1 MTSMID
7 LRFINPYTVHNLSTN
22 DTMIATKKRFKT
34 TNKQSKR
41 LREQTRQADKRNSPG
56 VPPNT
61 CPYIDMIKTVMD
73 DMAVAYERL
82 YEKGEHQPKFDDM
95 KQLADDTIEYV
106 RRANECL
113 RDNSAY
119 WYNKY
124 KQLL

>member
-1 MTSMID
+1 MYLPNFD
-7 LRFINPYTVHNLSTN
+7 YKKQ
-22 DTMIATKKRFKT
+22 MIATTSRLKT
-34 TNKQSKR
+34 TVKKNKNKR
-41 LREQTRQADKRNSPG
+41 ESTEQQRVRDKSNSPG

-61 CPYIDMIKTVMD
+61 CPYIDMVKTILDNMSE
-73 DMAVAYERL
+73 AYERL

-95 KQLADDTIEYV
+95 KQLADDQLEFI

-124 KQLL
+124 KKLL

>member
-1 MTSMID
+1 MI
-7 LRFINPYTVHNLSTN
+7 NLPHLSYNKPT
-22 DTMIATKKRFKT
+22 TPERKPPVVIASKTRITKQQRKNRQDKERIRLDAKRH
-34 TNKQSKR
+34 
-41 LREQTRQADKRNSPG
+41 SPG

-61 CPYIDMIKTVMD
+61 CPFIDMTKTIID
-73 DMAVAYERL
+73 NLAEAYERL

-95 KQLADDTIEYV
+95 KTLADDMLEYI

-124 KQLL
+124 KSQL

>member
-1 MTSMID
+1 MISVKHVN
-7 LRFINPYTVHNLSTN
+7 RVKSV
-22 DTMIATKKRFKT
+22 KKK
-34 TNKQSKR
+34 NKKD
-41 LREQTRQADKRNSPG
+41 REQTRLSDKRSSPG

-61 CPYIDMIKTVMD
+61 CPYVDITKTIIS
-73 DMAVAYERL
+73 DMAEAYERL

-95 KQLADDTIEYV
+95 KQMADDTLEYI

>member
-1 MTSMID
+1 
-7 LRFINPYTVHNLSTN
+7 
-22 DTMIATKKRFKT
+22 MIATKNRIKKT
-34 TNKQSKR
+34 LKKADKLQIRTQ
-41 LREQTRQADKRNSPG
+41 DKRNSPG

-61 CPYIDMIKTVMD
+61 CPYIDMVKTAMD
-73 DMAVAYERL
+73 DMADAYERL
-82 YEKGEHQPKFDDM
+82 YERGEHQPKFDDI

>member
-7 LRFINPYTVHNLSTN
+7 LTYINPYTVHNLPD

-41 LREQTRQADKRNSPG
+41 LREQTRLEAKRNSPG

-61 CPYIDMIKTVMD
+61 CPYIDMVKTVMD
-73 DMAVAYERL
+73 DMAAAYERL

-124 KQLL
+124 KELL

>member
-1 MTSMID
+1 MCHVCT
-7 LRFINPYTVHNLSTN
+7 LRQKYTFPPFH
-22 DTMIATKKRFKT
+22 
-34 TNKQSKR
+34 
-41 LREQTRQADKRNSPG
+41 TRGRGSCHRGHSPG

-61 CPYIDMIKTVMD
+61 CPYIDMAKTIMD
-73 DMAVAYERL
+73 DMAAAYERL

-95 KQLADDTIEYV
+95 KQLVDDQLEYI

-124 KQLL
+124 KDTL

>member
-1 MTSMID
+1 MINLPHIYTAYSKPSTTSE
-7 LRFINPYTVHNLSTN
+7 TTH
-22 DTMIATKKRFKT
+22 MIATKNRIK
-34 TNKQSKR
+34 KR
-41 LREQTRQADKRNSPG
+41 LKKADKQKIRTQDKLNSPG

-61 CPYIDMIKTVMD
+61 CPYIDMVLTCMN
-73 DMAVAYERL
+73 DMADAYERL
-82 YEKGEHQPKFDDM
+82 DTRGERQPKFDDI

-124 KQLL
+124 KSLL

>member
-1 MTSMID
+1 
-7 LRFINPYTVHNLSTN
+7 
-22 DTMIATKKRFKT
+22 MIATKNRIKKT
-34 TNKQSKR
+34 LKKADKLQIRTQ
-41 LREQTRQADKRNSPG
+41 DKRNSPG
-56 VPPNT
+56 VPHNT
-61 CPYIDMIKTVMD
+61 CPYIDMVKTVMD
-73 DMAVAYERL
+73 DMADAYERL
-82 YEKGEHQPKFDDM
+82 YERGEHQPKFDDI

>member
-1 MTSMID
+1 MIKVNRTRNTSGK
-7 LRFINPYTVHNLSTN
+7 RG
-22 DTMIATKKRFKT
+22 KKAK
-34 TNKQSKR
+34 
-41 LREQTRQADKRNSPG
+41 EQTRIKDKANSPG

-61 CPYIDMIKTVMD
+61 CPYIDMVKTVMD
-73 DMAVAYERL
+73 DMAAAYERL

-124 KQLL
+124 KELL

>member
-1 MTSMID
+1 MID
-7 LRFINPYTVHNLSTN
+7 LRYVNPYQVHRTSTN
-22 DTMIATKKRFKT
+22 NTMIATKKRFKT
-34 TNKQSKR
+34 NKRSKR
-41 LREQTRQADKRNSPG
+41 SKRDREQERLQDKANSPG

-61 CPYIDMIKTVMD
+61 CPYIDMVKTIME
-73 DMAVAYERL
+73 DMSAAYERL
-82 YEKGEHQPKFDDM
+82 REKGEYQPKFDDM

>member
-7 LRFINPYTVHNLSTN
+7 LTYINPYTVHNLPTK

-41 LREQTRQADKRNSPG
+41 LKEQTRLSDKRNSPG

-61 CPYIDMIKTVMD
+61 CPYIDMVKTVMD
-73 DMAVAYERL
+73 DMAAAYERL

-124 KQLL
+124 KEQL

>member
-1 MTSMID
+1 
-7 LRFINPYTVHNLSTN
+7 
-22 DTMIATKKRFKT
+22 MIASKNRI
-34 TNKQSKR
+34 TNKQRKSRQDRERIRLDAKR
-41 LREQTRQADKRNSPG
+41 HSPG

-61 CPYIDMIKTVMD
+61 CPYIDMTKTIMD
-73 DMAVAYERL
+73 DLATAYERL

-95 KQLADDTIEYV
+95 KQLADDMLEYI

-124 KQLL
+124 KQTL

>member
-1 MTSMID
+1 MISLPHLNTLLD
-7 LRFINPYTVHNLSTN
+7 KSTTHHMIKTHNRIN
-22 DTMIATKKRFKT
+22 
-34 TNKQSKR
+34 KR
-41 LREQTRQADKRNSPG
+41 LKKADREQARQRDKRNSPG

-61 CPYIDMIKTVMD
+61 CPYIDMVKTVMD
-73 DMAVAYERL
+73 DMAAAYERL
-82 YEKGEHQPKFDDM
+82 YEQGEHQPKFDDM

>member
-1 MTSMID
+1 MID
-7 LRFINPYTVHNLSTN
+7 LRFINPYTVHNLPVKE
-22 DTMIATKKRFKT
+22 TMIATKKRFKT
-34 TNKQSKR
+34 SNKQSKR
-41 LREQTRQADKRNSPG
+41 LKEQTRQADKRNSPG

-61 CPYIDMIKTVMD
+61 CPYIDMVKTVMD

-95 KQLADDTIEYV
+95 KQLADDMIEYV

-124 KQLL
+124 KEQL